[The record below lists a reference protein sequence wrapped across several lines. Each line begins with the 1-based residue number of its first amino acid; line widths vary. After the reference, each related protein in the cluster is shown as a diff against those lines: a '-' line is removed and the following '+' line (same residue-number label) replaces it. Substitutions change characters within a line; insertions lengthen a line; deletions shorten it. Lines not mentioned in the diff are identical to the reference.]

1 MGVSRSGRFKK
12 KPTGGRR
19 AKSKKKRAYERAR
32 PASQTKLGGRRVRLV
47 RARGGGFKLR
57 ALRLNHGN
65 FAWRSEQIT
74 RKTRLVDVL
83 YHGANNEHVR
93 TKTLTKSG
101 IVQIDATPFKQWYRN
116 HYNVDLSK
124 GIREKLPEDEKKFSK
139 LQLNQFRRRQARQA
153 LPENIEAQFK
163 NGRLLAALSSKPG
176 QVGRADGY
184 ILEGDELDFY
194 QKKIAAR
201 HKK

>member
-1 MGVSRSGRFKK
+1 MGLSRSGRFKK

-19 AKSKKKRAYERAR
+19 AKCKKKRAYERAK

-65 FAWRSEQIT
+65 FAWRSEQAT
-74 RKTRLVDVL
+74 RKTRIVDVL
-83 YHGANNEHVR
+83 YHAANNEHIR

-101 IVQIDATPFKQWYRN
+101 VVQIDATPFKQWYLN

-124 GIREKLPEDEKKFSK
+124 GIEERQKEDPKKFSK
-139 LQLNQFRRRQARQA
+139 QQINQFRRRRAKQK
-153 LPENIEAQFK
+153 LPENIAAQFK
-163 NGRLLAALSSKPG
+163 NGRLLASISSKPG